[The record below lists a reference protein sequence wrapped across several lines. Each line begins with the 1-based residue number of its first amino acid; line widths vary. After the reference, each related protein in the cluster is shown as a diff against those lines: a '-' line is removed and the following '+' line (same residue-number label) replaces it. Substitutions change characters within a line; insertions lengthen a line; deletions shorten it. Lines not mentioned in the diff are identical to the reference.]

1 MKRMLLAAIAAVG
14 LMGVVAANGNGPIV
28 GKVAGGGC
36 SGCGTTAS
44 SAAPLKPLFG
54 TEGCAECERNKKF
67 GLHPLLQ
74 RLAFW
79 KSTEC
84 GTCGLKSKFGLGCGK
99 DGCGK
104 GGCFGGNCAGQGA
117 GFNPY
122 PNGVPGTLVFPNQP
136 YVRSPRDWYEK

>member
-14 LMGVVAANGNGPIV
+14 LMGVAAANGPIA
-28 GKVAGGGC
+28 GRATGDCGGGGC
-36 SGCGTTAS
+36 GTA
-44 SAAPLKPLFG
+44 AAPLKGLFG
-54 TEGCAECERNKKF
+54 TDGCAECERNKRF

-79 KSTEC
+79 KKDNQC
-84 GTCGLKSKFGLGCGK
+84 GTCGLRGKFGLGGK
-99 DGCGK
+99 DGCGG
-104 GGCFGGNCAGQGA
+104 GGCLGGNCAGQGS

-122 PNGVPGTLVFPNQP
+122 PNGVPGTLVFPQHP